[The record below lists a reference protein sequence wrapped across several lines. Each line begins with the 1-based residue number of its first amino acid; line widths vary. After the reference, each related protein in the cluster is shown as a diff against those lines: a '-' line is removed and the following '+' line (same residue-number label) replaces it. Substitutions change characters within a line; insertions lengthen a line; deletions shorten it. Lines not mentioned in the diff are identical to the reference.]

1 MWTFDGDISS
11 SCDECGE
18 AHVVP
23 ISDFN
28 IECYGGEYH
37 ANGMGQENN
46 YELLFEFNCTKCG
59 SQIQLK
65 FDATEYPLDVFSY
78 VIDNTQGASCLNKP
92 DIKYLPDYEE
102 IYLLPEPKLII
113 PENRIITD
121 VGLLSSNIPELI
133 RFLSQNPENLHQ
145 ISPREFEEIIA
156 EIFRSKGF
164 EVALTAS
171 TRDGGKDIIAVHR
184 NELGIDT
191 KYFIECKRYAESNK
205 VGVELIRSLHGVK
218 NTKNGP
224 NKVILA
230 TTSTFTRGAKD
241 FAQNQATSEWDITLK
256 DYNDILAWMR
266 SY

>member
-1 MWTFDGDISS
+1 MWSFIGDISS
-11 SCDECGE
+11 SCDECSE
-18 AHVVP
+18 VHVVP

-28 IECYGGEYH
+28 IESAGSEYH
-37 ANGMGQENN
+37 ENGMGQENN
-46 YELLFEFNCTKCG
+46 YELSFEFDCTRCG
-59 SQIQLK
+59 SEIHLS
-65 FDATEYPLDVFSY
+65 FNATEYPLDVLSY
-78 VIDNTQGASCLNKP
+78 VIDNTIGASCENEP
-92 DIKYLPDYEE
+92 SIEYLPDFEE
-102 IYLLPEPKLII
+102 IYLLPEPKLIL
-113 PENRIITD
+113 PEERIITD
-121 VGLLSSNIPELI
+121 VSLLRSNIPELI
-133 RFLSQNPENLHQ
+133 RFLSQNPEQLHQ

-191 KYFIECKRYAESNK
+191 QYFIECKRYIHSNK

-218 NTKNGP
+218 NTRNGP

-230 TTSTFTRGAKD
+230 TTSTFTSGAID

-256 DYNDILAWMR
+256 DYYDILRWLK